1 MVVIRDNW
9 PFLAKIRY
17 TLLMCRIQKWTKL
30 FIISNADKKKS
41 RIKLCQ
47 VSLNAEKLS
56 FDDFLMMTCE
66 REVES

>member
-9 PFLAKIRY
+9 PILAKIRY
-17 TLLMCRIQKWTKL
+17 ILFICRIQKWTKL